1 MARPRPPTANISLG
15 SSILKSFSCKQFYQS
30 EAVSVGVSLTD
41 QEPLYGLHSD
51 GEAESQEEDGV
62 DEGPHHLGPGPAV
75 GVLAPLLGADPDAD
89 EGHHQ
94 SDHVTQHVETV
105 GYQGHRVGDVSHHQL
120 YLVGH
125 TVRADESNYL
135 IICLGNILNIQ
146 LW

>member
-1 MARPRPPTANISLG
+1 M
-15 SSILKSFSCKQFYQS
+15 
-30 EAVSVGVSLTD
+30 TD

-51 GEAESQEEDGV
+51 GETESQQEDRV
-62 DEGPHHLGPGPAV
+62 DESPHHLSSRPAV
-75 GVLAPLLGADPDAD
+75 GVLAPLLGTDPDAYQ
-89 EGHHQ
+89 GHHQ
-94 SDHVTQHVETV
+94 GDHVTQHVKTV